1 MRMRNMIV
9 MASIPLLA
17 CSDFVMEAEQVPATL
32 ELSPQCVQVASHNP
46 VQLKLQARDQEGA
59 LMPVPSWVPISVK
72 VSDPSIAL
80 IGDDLM
86 LQVRGS
92 GRVVVTAS
100 TGEMEADAT
109 FHVNAD
115 PLQLSAPLIYLTQG
129 AQNAKNS
136 TRLIAGRD
144 ALLRVFMTADLA
156 NSVTSG
162 IRITLEREDEPVL
175 DTIIATERAGIPL
188 EVDESTLE
196 GSYNLVIPGEHIQP
210 GTGMAIELD
219 PMCGTPVA
227 AGSQTRYPESGETP
241 LDVVAPQTFRQVFV
255 PTLMINNPDYE
266 VFNWLEGIGPNSEQ
280 MHLTRN
286 LLPVSA
292 DLEVEVHD
300 TLWTSANL
308 RTWSGWQTWL
318 GEIQALNLQAG
329 RRGYYYGV
337 IGRPLTGLLGLASFA
352 VPWSVGVAHADT
364 YTHEIGHNMNLR
376 HAPCGGA
383 GGPDPDFPHGGG
395 GIGVWGYDND
405 NRELKDPAQYRD
417 VMSYCDPVWISD
429 YHFDRATTHRL
440 NGDAGVVL
448 SGFVE
453 RRDVLVVWGSVYE
466 GRLRLDPAI
475 LLRGPVEMPSA
486 PGPYTVE
493 GLGPDGERRFAFS
506 FAPLPTDHGGST
518 FVFFVPYDPEWDESL
533 ERVTLAGPEGTDEVF
548 RGSAPPI
555 AVATHPETGVI
566 KAIVRD
572 WDGTELPI
580 MDDLDVSVST
590 GLPGPR
596 GGR

>member
-1 MRMRNMIV
+1 MRQTVVI
-9 MASIPLLA
+9 ASVPLLA
-17 CSDFVMEAEQVPATL
+17 CSDFALDAIRVPTTL
-32 ELSPQCVQVASHNP
+32 ELEPQCAQVASASP
-46 VQLKLQARDQEGA
+46 VPLKVLVRDEEGA
-59 LMPVPSWVPISVK
+59 LMPVPSWVPISVQ
-72 VSDPSIAL
+72 VSDPSIAQV
-80 IGDDLM
+80 GDDLVM
-86 LQVRGS
+86 RAS
-92 GRVVVTAS
+92 GGGKVVVTARI
-100 TGEMEADAT
+100 GEMEGDAT

-115 PLQLSAPLIYLTQG
+115 LLQLSAPLIYLTQG
-129 AQNAKNS
+129 AQNAENS
-136 TRLIAGRD
+136 TRLIVGRD
-144 ALLRVFMTADLA
+144 ALLRVFMTADRA
-156 NSVTSG
+156 NSIVSG
-162 IRITLEREDEPVL
+162 IRITLQREDATVL
-175 DTIIATERAGIPL
+175 DTIVATERAGIPL

-196 GSYNLVIPGEHIQP
+196 GSYNFVIPGEHIQP
-210 GTGMAIELD
+210 GTSMVIELD
-219 PMCGTPVA
+219 PMCEAPVA
-227 AGSQTRYPESGETP
+227 AGSQTRFPASGETP
-241 LDVVAPQTFRQVFV
+241 LGIVAPQTFRQVFV
-255 PTLMINNPDYE
+255 PTLMVDDPDYE
-266 VFNWLEGIGPNSEQ
+266 VFAWLEGIGPNSEQ

-308 RTWSGWQTWL
+308 RTWNGWRTWL
-318 GEIQALNLQAG
+318 GEIQALNLQEG

-337 IGRPLTGLLGLASFA
+337 IAKPYFGLLGIANVA
-352 VPWSVGVAHADT
+352 QPWSVGIADPDT
-364 YTHEIGHNMNLR
+364 YTHEIGHNMNLS

-383 GGPDPDFPHGGG
+383 GGPDPDYPHEDGR
-395 GIGVWGYDND
+395 IGVWGYDND
-405 NRELKDPAQYRD
+405 NRELKDPARYLD

-440 NGDAGVVL
+440 NGDGGVVL
-448 SGFVE
+448 NGFVE

-466 GRLRLDPAI
+466 GRLQLDPAI

-493 GLGPDGERRFAFS
+493 GLGPDGERKFAFS

-518 FVFFVPYDPEWDESL
+518 FVFFVPYDPEWDEDL
-533 ERVTLAGPEGTDEVF
+533 ERVSLAGPEGRDEVF
-548 RGSAPPI
+548 RGSAPPV

-580 MDDLDVSVST
+580 MDGLDVSVST

>member
-1 MRMRNMIV
+1 MRKMIV
-9 MASIPLLA
+9 VASVPLLA
-17 CSDFVMEAEQVPATL
+17 CSDFALEAMRVPATL
-32 ELSPQCVQVASHNP
+32 ELEPRCAQVGSENP
-46 VQLKLQARDQEGA
+46 VQLQIRVRDQEGA
-59 LMPVPSWVPISVK
+59 LMPVPGWVPISVQ
-72 VSDPSIAL
+72 VSDPSIASV
-80 IGDDLM
+80 GDDLM
-86 LQVRGS
+86 LQVKGD

-100 TGEMEADAT
+100 MGEMDGDAT
-109 FHVNAD
+109 FHVSAD

-129 AQNAKNS
+129 AQNAENS

-144 ALLRVFMTADLA
+144 ALLRVFMTADRA
-156 NSVTSG
+156 DSVGSG
-162 IRITLEREDEPVL
+162 IRITLQREDEPVL

-196 GSYNLVIPGEHIQP
+196 GSYNFVIPGEHIQP
-210 GTGMAIELD
+210 GTSMAIELD
-219 PMCGTPVA
+219 PMCEVPVA
-227 AGSQTRYPESGETP
+227 AGSRTRYPESGAT
-241 LDVVAPQTFRQVFV
+241 LLNVVAPQTFRQVFV
-255 PTLMINNPDYE
+255 PTLMINDPDYE
-266 VFNWLEGIGPNSEQ
+266 VFTWLEGIGPNSEQ

-300 TLWTSANL
+300 TLWTTANL
-308 RTWSGWQTWL
+308 RTWNGWLTWL
-318 GEIQALNLQAG
+318 GEIQALNLQEG

-337 IGRPLTGLLGLASFA
+337 IGRPLGSLLGLANIA
-352 VPWSVGVAHADT
+352 VPWSVGVATADT

-383 GGPDPDFPHGGG
+383 GGPDPDYPHIGGR
-395 GIGVWGYDND
+395 IGVWGYDND
-405 NRELKDPAQYRD
+405 NRVLKDPAQYLD

-440 NGDAGVVL
+440 DGDGGVAL
-448 SGFVE
+448 NGFVE
-453 RRDVLVVWGSVYE
+453 RREVLVVWGSVYE
-466 GRLRLDPAI
+466 GRLQLDPAI

-493 GLGPDGERRFAFS
+493 GLGPNGERKFAFS

-518 FVFFVPYDPEWDESL
+518 FVFFVPYDPEWDEGL
-533 ERVTLAGPEGTDEVF
+533 ERVTLAGPEGMDEVF

-580 MDDLDVSVST
+580 MDDMDVSVST
-590 GLPGPR
+590 GLPGPGSVR
-596 GGR
+596 

>member
-1 MRMRNMIV
+1 MCMRKMIV
-9 MASIPLLA
+9 MASVPLLA
-17 CSDFVMEAEQVPATL
+17 CSDFAAENERLPASL
-32 ELSPQCVQVASHNP
+32 ELEPRCVQVASGSP
-46 VQLKLQARDQEGA
+46 VQLEIWARDGDGR
-59 LMPVPSWVPISVK
+59 LMPVPSWVPISVQ
-72 VSDPSIAL
+72 VSDTSIARV
-80 IGDDLM
+80 GDDLM
-86 LQVRGS
+86 LQVRGG

-100 TGEMEADAT
+100 AFEMNDDAT

-129 AQNAKNS
+129 AQNAENS

-144 ALLRVFMTADLA
+144 ALLRVFMTADRA
-156 NSVTSG
+156 NSVISG
-162 IRITLEREDEPVL
+162 IRIILKREDETVL
-175 DTIIATERAGIPL
+175 DTIVATERAGIPL
-188 EVDESTLE
+188 GVDESTLE
-196 GSYNLVIPGEHIQP
+196 GSYNFVIPGGHIQP

-219 PMCGTPVA
+219 PTCGAPVA
-227 AGSQTRYPESGETP
+227 AGSQTRYPESGEML

-255 PTLMINNPDYE
+255 PTLMISDPDYE
-266 VFNWLEGIGPNSEQ
+266 VFTWLEGIGPNSEQ

-308 RTWSGWQTWL
+308 RTWNGWLTWL
-318 GEIQALNLQAG
+318 SEIQALNTQEG

-337 IGRPLTGLLGLASFA
+337 IGRPLGGILGLANFA
-352 VPWSVGVAHADT
+352 VPWSVGVATADT
-364 YTHEIGHNMNLR
+364 YTHEVGHNMDLR

-383 GGPDPDFPHGGG
+383 GGPDPGFPHERGR
-395 GIGVWGYDND
+395 IGVWGYDND
-405 NRELKDPAQYRD
+405 NRELKDPFQYLD

-448 SGFVE
+448 NGFVE
-453 RRDVLVVWGSVYE
+453 RRDMLVVWGSVYE

-493 GLGPDGERRFAFS
+493 GLGPDGERKFAFS

-518 FVFFVPYDPEWDESL
+518 FVFFVPYDPEWDEGL

-548 RGSAPPI
+548 RGSAPPV

-580 MDDLDVSVST
+580 MDGLDVSVST
-590 GLPGPR
+590 GLPGPG